1 MKLRQLIEVST
12 APVWTE
18 GINFCPLALTADTII
33 CTSEQQLNI
42 YMDFTAI

>member
-1 MKLRQLIEVST
+1 MKLPQQIELST
-12 APVWTE
+12 ALVQTE
-18 GINFCPLALTADTII
+18 GNFCPLALTAETII